1 MLYGAEKKLVK
12 LLLEKSKTVITKT
25 DTDIAIEVETKY
37 PESTQEEREKIK
49 MKYKNFERKLE
60 VKRKKNWEKFRSRES
75 NQNKSHNTTSLL
87 LEDTKIPSQNVNQ
100 KSLKDAPILIKRSYA
115 DVLVNGN
122 EVVNEG
128 ANEVKSVEE
137 T

>member
-1 MLYGAEKKLVK
+1 
-12 LLLEKSKTVITKT
+12 
-25 DTDIAIEVETKY
+25 
-37 PESTQEEREKIK
+37 
-49 MKYKNFERKLE
+49 MKYKNVEQKLE
-60 VKRKKNWEKFRSRES
+60 VKRKKNQEKFRSRES

-100 KSLKDAPILIKRSYA
+100 KSLKDTPILIKRSYA
-115 DVLVNGN
+115 DVLVNGD

-137 T
+137 TKIDERNITDNRAME